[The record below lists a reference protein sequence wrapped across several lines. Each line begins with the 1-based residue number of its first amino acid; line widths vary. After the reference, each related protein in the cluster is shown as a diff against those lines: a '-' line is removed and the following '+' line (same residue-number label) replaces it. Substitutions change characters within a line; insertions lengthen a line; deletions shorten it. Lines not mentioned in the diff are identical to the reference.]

1 MIICNHNLEQFA
13 RIFERNTT
21 KCCGLINQYKRK
33 VKGQKIISLDVAV
46 YLKQKRHKVLPGQ
59 KLCRQCINQ
68 YEKIMKEQE
77 EIAIDENETE
87 TEEELQTE
95 EDGVEYEESRRK
107 KLKTSL
113 ESIKVSTIN
122 FHTVPQHSRV
132 TRAKDKLEF
141 DGKI

>member
-1 MIICNHNLEQFA
+1 MTICNHNLEQFE

-46 YLKQKRHKVLPGQ
+46 HLKQKGHKVIPGQ
-59 KLCRQCINQ
+59 KLWHQCINQ
-68 YEKIMKEQE
+68 YKKIMKKQE
-77 EIAIDENETE
+77 EIDIDENETE
-87 TEEELQTE
+87 TEEELQAE
-95 EDGVEYEESRRK
+95 EDDVEYEESRRK

-113 ESIKVSTIN
+113 ESVKVSTIN